1 MEIKNA
7 SKAGMPT
14 NIPPV
19 TGKKVGPSTKPLKV
33 VAQEVIR
40 GEWGNGQERI
50 DKLTAAGYNPE
61 KVQAEVNAQIQK

>member
-1 MEIKNA
+1 MDIKG

-19 TGKKVGPSTKPLKV
+19 TGQKVGPSTKPLPV
-33 VAQEVIR
+33 VAKEVIR

-50 DKLTAAGYNPE
+50 DKLTAAGYDPA
-61 KVQAEVNAQIQK
+61 KVQAEVNKQMK

>member
-1 MEIKNA
+1 MAGINNA
-7 SKAGMPT
+7 NKAGMPS

-19 TGKKVGPSTKPLKV
+19 TGQKVGPSTKPLRV

-50 DKLTAAGYNPE
+50 EKLKAAGYDPA
-61 KVQAEVNAQIQK
+61 KVQDEVNKQMK

>member
-1 MEIKNA
+1 MENKA
-7 SKAGMPT
+7 SKTGMPT

-40 GEWGNGQERI
+40 GEWGNGKERS
-50 DKLTAAGYNPE
+50 DKLAAAGYDPA
-61 KVQAEVNAQIQK
+61 KVQEEVNAQMKK